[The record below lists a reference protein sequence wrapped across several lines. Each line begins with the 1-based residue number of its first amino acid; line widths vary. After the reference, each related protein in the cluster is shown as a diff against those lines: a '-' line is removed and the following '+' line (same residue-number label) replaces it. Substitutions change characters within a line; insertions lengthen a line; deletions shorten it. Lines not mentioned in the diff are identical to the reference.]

1 MRWPGVT
8 TRGEACLPS
17 PTGESGQPPAS
28 PPSPRALIWSGR
40 QASGGPKGRSA
51 VSSRLPPHLSSQSQ
65 GWEGPPQGSSR
76 FLPVVGEGR
85 GVAIWG
91 RWHLKVRER
100 RPFSGNC
107 QPGSRGPPQGAPP
120 LNPHS
125 CSLSNWEDDLGHGG
139 GHSLRSVT
147 DGRGEGWVLQAE
159 QVAGAASQRAPD
171 SLGLS
176 FLPVTASIP
185 GRPLPCAL

>member
-8 TRGEACLPS
+8 PRGEACLPS

-28 PPSPRALIWSGR
+28 PPSPRALIWSER
-40 QASGGPKGRSA
+40 QASGGPKGSVGSQQQA
-51 VSSRLPPHLSSQSQ
+51 SPHLSSQSQ

-107 QPGSRGPPQGAPP
+107 QPGSRGPPKALLPSIPILAASATGRMTLDMGGAQPEIGDR
-120 LNPHS
+120 
-125 CSLSNWEDDLGHGG
+125 WEGG
-139 GHSLRSVT
+139 GVGTPGRT
-147 DGRGEGWVLQAE
+147 GGRGSLPEG
-159 QVAGAASQRAPD
+159 P
-171 SLGLS
+171 
-176 FLPVTASIP
+176 
-185 GRPLPCAL
+185 

>member
-1 MRWPGVT
+1 MTSQSSLEALPVCVPALPHAVARSDHAGGGLPTVAHW
-8 TRGEACLPS
+8 GERTA
-17 PTGESGQPPAS
+17 
-28 PPSPRALIWSGR
+28 
-40 QASGGPKGRSA
+40 
-51 VSSRLPPHLSSQSQ
+51 SRLPTQPPGSHLERETGLGRAKGQVSSQQQASPHLSSQSQ

-139 GHSLRSVT
+139 G
-147 DGRGEGWVLQAE
+147 
-159 QVAGAASQRAPD
+159 
-171 SLGLS
+171 
-176 FLPVTASIP
+176 TA
-185 GRPLPCAL
+185 